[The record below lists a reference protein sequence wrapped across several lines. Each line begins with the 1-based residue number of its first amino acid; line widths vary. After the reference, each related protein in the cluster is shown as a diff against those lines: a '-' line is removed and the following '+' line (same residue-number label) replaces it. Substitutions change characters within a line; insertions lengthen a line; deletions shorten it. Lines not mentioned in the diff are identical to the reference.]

1 MDDKI
6 LVTNI
11 QRFSLHDGPGIRTT
25 VFLKGCS
32 LRCPWCANPENLIAQ
47 QQNYIKDDIE
57 GIYGKYMT
65 ADELLMEVLKD
76 KVFYG
81 GKIEQSN
88 WGITNSE
95 QIEMLP
101 GGVTFSGGECL
112 LQINQL
118 KPVLRKLNEQHIHT
132 AVETCLF
139 IPTTNLMIA
148 LNYIDFFYVDMK
160 IIDDT
165 LCREVEFGDLSLYL
179 SNLDLLLN
187 WEGKG
192 NIVPVIIRIPVIGT
206 YTDQLQNRKAV
217 KNLIAQYK
225 NKILKI
231 ELIKE
236 HNLGE
241 QKYRSLGIDRKYMGV
256 TDEFMEI
263 YKKELSDMDIPVEI
277 CKI

>member
-1 MDDKI
+1 MGDKI

-11 QRFSLHDGPGIRTT
+11 QRFSFHDGPGIRTT

-32 LRCPWCANPENLIAQ
+32 LRCPWCSNPENLIAQ

-57 GIYGKYMT
+57 GIYGKYIT

-81 GKIEQSN
+81 GKIKQSN
-88 WGITNSE
+88 WSITNPE

-118 KPVLRKLNEQHIHT
+118 EPVLRKLNEQHIHT

-165 LCREVEFGDLSLYL
+165 LCREVEYGDLSLYL

-187 WEGKG
+187 WKGKG
-192 NIVPVIIRIPVIGT
+192 NIVPVVIRIPVIGT

-241 QKYRSLGIDRKYMGV
+241 QKYRSLGMDRKYMGV
-256 TDEFMEI
+256 TDELMEI

>member
-11 QRFSLHDGPGIRTT
+11 QRFSFHDGPGIRTT

-148 LNYIDFFYVDMK
+148 LN
-160 IIDDT
+160 
-165 LCREVEFGDLSLYL
+165 
-179 SNLDLLLN
+179 
-187 WEGKG
+187 
-192 NIVPVIIRIPVIGT
+192 
-206 YTDQLQNRKAV
+206 
-217 KNLIAQYK
+217 
-225 NKILKI
+225 
-231 ELIKE
+231 
-236 HNLGE
+236 
-241 QKYRSLGIDRKYMGV
+241 
-256 TDEFMEI
+256 
-263 YKKELSDMDIPVEI
+263 
-277 CKI
+277 